1 VHENALYEKVRLKMG
16 TNATDNFWLSKSP
29 EMVSILPQVL
39 SASLKRLLHR
49 CHQALLP
56 GSCLLCGDDA
66 GPGLLCPPCLGELP
80 DPPAACCPQCA
91 EATALGERCG
101 ACLLDPPH
109 FMRVVPRWRYE
120 FPVDRLIHAL
130 KYRHQIAVARWL
142 GEQMAAVLPDGDH
155 WLVPMPLHSERLRE
169 RGFNQ
174 ALEIAR
180 SLARQR
186 HLPLLAN
193 GLRRLRPT
201 APQADLDQ
209 RQRRRNVRD
218 AFACTADFCGRPVI
232 LVDDVLTTGA
242 SANECA
248 RVLRLHGAGPVT
260 VAVAARALK
269 QRSMF

>member
-1 VHENALYEKVRLKMG
+1 M
-16 TNATDNFWLSKSP
+16 
-29 EMVSILPQVL
+29 
-39 SASLKRLLHR
+39 
-49 CHQALLP
+49 LP
-56 GSCLLCGDDA
+56 GSCLLCSGDA
-66 GPGLLCPPCLGELP
+66 GSGLLCLPCQGELP
-80 DPPAACCPQCA
+80 DMPEARCPQCA
-91 EATALGERCG
+91 EETALGERCG
-101 ACLLDPPH
+101 ACLLNPPH
-109 FMRVVPRWRYE
+109 FTRVVSRWRYE
-120 FPVDRLIHAL
+120 FPVDRLVHAL

-142 GEQMAAVLPDGDH
+142 GEQMAAGLPEGEH
-155 WLVPMPLHSERLRE
+155 WLVPMPLHPERLRE

-186 HLPLLAN
+186 CLPLLAN

-209 RQRRRNVRD
+209 RQRRRNVRG
-218 AFACTADFCGRPVI
+218 AFACTADLGGRPVI

-269 QRSMF
+269 QRSIP